1 MVKKHDCLTARADAP
16 LRGVVSLA
24 GDKSLSHRSFMMAA
38 MAVGESVIH
47 NALLSDD
54 IKATLRCLSSLGV
67 SIEHDGATHRV
78 GGRGGVGLVT
88 PAQPLDCGNSGTS
101 ARLLCGVLAG
111 HDVWAHMTGDASL
124 SERPMERVIA
134 PLRAMGARIE
144 CRDDHRLPLTISGTS
159 PLLPID
165 WHSPVASAQ
174 VKTAILFAALNALGD
189 TTIIEPSVSR
199 DHTERMMTL
208 YGARLQQNIHED
220 GSHHVTMKGLQTL
233 TAPSEPLVIPSDPSS
248 AALMAT
254 AAAMTKGSLSFPH
267 LLINAQRIGF
277 FEVIEKMGAKVR
289 YDNPTRACGEDV
301 ADVHVSFS
309 QPLQSVTIDAAR
321 SAVLIDEYPA
331 LAALASV
338 AHGTSRFC
346 GLAEL
351 RHKESNRLEGLCDKL
366 TRCGVSAVVE
376 KDDLIIDGSGGERI
390 QGGQT
395 IDGEGDHRIAM
406 SFILLSLHSHDPIG
420 VTGTDTIATSFPQFV
435 TELRQCGAQI
445 ESS

>member
-1 MVKKHDCLTARADAP
+1 MVKKHDCLTAHANAP

-24 GDKSLSHRSFMMAA
+24 GDKSLSHRTFMMAA

-88 PAQPLDCGNSGTS
+88 PAQPLDCGNSGTA

-124 SERPMERVIA
+124 SERPMARVIA

-144 CRDDHRLPLTISGTS
+144 CRDDHRLPLTISGMS

-165 WHSPVASAQ
+165 WRSPVASAQ
-174 VKTAILFAALNALGD
+174 VKSSILFAALNALGD
-189 TTIIEPSVSR
+189 TTIIEPSMSR

-208 YGARLQQNIHED
+208 YGAQLQQKIHQD
-220 GSHHVTMKGLQTL
+220 GSHHVTLKGCQTL
-233 TAPSEPLVIPSDPSS
+233 VAPSDPLVIPSDPSS

-277 FEVIEKMGAKVR
+277 FEVIEKMGAQVR
-289 YDNPTRACGEDV
+289 YDNPTHACGEDV

-309 QPLQSVTIDAAR
+309 QPLQSVTIDATR
-321 SAVLIDEYPA
+321 SAALIDEYPA

-366 TRCGVSAVVE
+366 ARCGVSAVVE

-406 SFILLSLHSHDPIG
+406 CFIVLSLHSHDPIW
-420 VTGTDTIATSFPQFV
+420 VRGTDTIATSFPQFV

>member
-1 MVKKHDCLTARADAP
+1 MVKKHGCLTARANAP

-24 GDKSLSHRSFMMAA
+24 GDKSLSHRAFMMAA

-54 IKATLRCLSSLGV
+54 IRATLRCLSCLGV
-67 SIEHDGATHRV
+67 RIDRDGETHRV

-88 PAQPLDCGNSGTS
+88 PSQPLDCGNSGTA
-101 ARLLCGVLAG
+101 ARLLCGLLAG
-111 HDVWAHMTGDASL
+111 HDVWAQMTGDASL
-124 SERPMERVIA
+124 SERPMARVIA
-134 PLRAMGARIE
+134 PLRAMGAHIE
-144 CRDDHRLPLTISGTS
+144 CRDDHRLPLTIRGMS

-165 WHSPVASAQ
+165 WRSPVASAQ
-174 VKTAILFAALNALGD
+174 VKSSILFAALNALGD
-189 TTIIEPSVSR
+189 TTFIEPSMSR
-199 DHTERMMTL
+199 DHSERMMTL
-208 YGARLQQNIHED
+208 YGAHLQQNIHKD
-220 GSHHVTMKGLQTL
+220 GYHITMKGLQTL
-233 TAPSEPLVIPSDPSS
+233 IAPSEPLVIPSDPSS

-267 LLINAQRIGF
+267 LLINAHRIGF
-277 FEVIEKMGAKVR
+277 FEMIEKMGAEVR
-289 YDNPTRACGEDV
+289 YDNSTHACGEDV

-309 QPLQSVTIDAAR
+309 QPLQSVTIDATR

-331 LAALASV
+331 LAVLAAV

-366 TRCGVSAVVE
+366 ARCGVSAVVE
-376 KDDLIIDGSGGERI
+376 KDDLIIDGSNGEMI

-395 IDGEGDHRIAM
+395 IDGDGDHRIAM
-406 SFILLSLHSHDPIG
+406 SFILLSLHSRDPIG
-420 VTGTDTIATSFPQFV
+420 VTGTDTIATSFPKFITQ
-435 TELRQCGAQI
+435 LRQCGAQI